1 MENLRFLPR
10 EESIC
15 ATPGDRCTPCAPGK
29 NYPVGAVTMS
39 NMKQIA
45 FVAFGGNMGDPMTTL
60 RKAIPLVTESI
71 GPVSE
76 LSSLYETKPLTLNN
90 TPQSNYLNAVF
101 SVVTTLEPVD
111 ILRGLLSI
119 EQALGRD
126 RSLDKRWEP
135 RTIDLDLLFVGDRV
149 ESSEFLTLPHP
160 EIAQRDFV
168 LRPLAEIAPSFEHPK
183 LKRPISALLDCL
195 KDQSVEEFVLRKLD
209 LSVGA

>member
-1 MENLRFLPR
+1 MSGN
-10 EESIC
+10 
-15 ATPGDRCTPCAPGK
+15 RCTPCASGK

-45 FVAFGGNMGDPMTTL
+45 FVAFGGNVGDPIATL

-71 GPVSE
+71 GPLLE
-76 LSSLYETKPLTLNN
+76 LSSLYETKPLTLNK
-90 TPQSNYLNAVF
+90 TPQPNYLNAVF
-101 SVVTTLEPVD
+101 SVVTTLEPAD

-119 EQALGRD
+119 EQNLGRD

>member
-1 MENLRFLPR
+1 MSGN
-10 EESIC
+10 
-15 ATPGDRCTPCAPGK
+15 RCTPCASGK

-45 FVAFGGNMGDPMTTL
+45 FVAFGGNVGDPIATL

-71 GPVSE
+71 GPLLE

-90 TPQSNYLNAVF
+90 TPQPNYLNAVF
-101 SVVTTLEPVD
+101 SVVTTLEPAD

-119 EQALGRD
+119 EQILGRD

-149 ESSEFLTLPHP
+149 ESNEFLTLPHP
-160 EIAQRDFV
+160 EIAKRDFV
-168 LRPLAEIAPSFEHPK
+168 LRPLAEIAPNFEHPT
-183 LKRPISALLDCL
+183 LKQSIRALLDCL
-195 KDQSVEEFVLRKLD
+195 KEQSVDEFVLRQLV
-209 LSVGA
+209 LSAGA

>member
-1 MENLRFLPR
+1 MSGN
-10 EESIC
+10 
-15 ATPGDRCTPCAPGK
+15 RCTPCASGK

-45 FVAFGGNMGDPMTTL
+45 FVAFGGNVGDPIATL

-71 GPVSE
+71 GPLLE

-90 TPQSNYLNAVF
+90 TPQPNYLNAVF
-101 SVVTTLEPVD
+101 SVVTTLEPAD

-119 EQALGRD
+119 EQNLGRD

-149 ESSEFLTLPHP
+149 ESNEFLTLPHP
-160 EIAQRDFV
+160 EIAKRDFV
-168 LRPLAEIAPSFEHPK
+168 LRPLAEIAPNFEHPK
-183 LKRPISALLDCL
+183 LKQSIRALLDCL
-195 KDQSVEEFVLRKLD
+195 KEQSVDEFVLRQLV
-209 LSVGA
+209 LSAGA